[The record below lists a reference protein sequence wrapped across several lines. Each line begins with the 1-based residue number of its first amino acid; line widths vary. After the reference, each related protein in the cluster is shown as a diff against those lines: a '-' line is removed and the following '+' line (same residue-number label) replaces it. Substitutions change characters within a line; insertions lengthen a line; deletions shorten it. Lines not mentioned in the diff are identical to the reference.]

1 MERGFTSLM
10 KKDVSILDSLK
21 TITHMAMG
29 YKQMLMEA
37 NMKVILPMDAGMEL
51 VWLLLLMGHVAKLNI
66 DMEKELTEFNFLVRT
81 KWWK

>member
-1 MERGFTSLM
+1 MTNKMERGFTSLM

-51 VWLLLLMGHVAKLNI
+51 V
-66 DMEKELTEFNFLVRT
+66 
-81 KWWK
+81 